1 MAKIRVLV
9 VDDSVVV
16 RRLVSDVING
26 DPALEVAGIAPNGTL
41 VFTFP
46 PAASADITSYN
57 DAKAIFNG
65 LEARARVLHVARQR
79 GSAA

>member
-1 MAKIRVLV
+1 MPTEVRSYALALWLFSKGHLP
-9 VDDSVVV
+9 VD
-16 RRLVSDVING
+16 
-26 DPALEVAGIAPNGTL
+26 AGIAPNGTL